1 MLLVM
6 CNLLIINLST
16 SFIVHMFMCI
26 LNCELCV
33 YSKSCSFRLD
43 LELVTSHA
51 ISRQNSIQKI
61 DKYLRKL
68 KLMKEFHVIVLHY
81 LIHLNHEN
89 EQCLVLKIVKR
100 LNWNDESS
108 WLNENQWNAHCA
120 TQPEARSTR
129 VIRLINSTSAWT
141 T

>member
-1 MLLVM
+1 MKMYVA

-16 SFIVHMFMCI
+16 LFIVHMFMCI

-100 LNWNDESS
+100 LNWKITKPIPSYKVLS
-108 WLNENQWNAHCA
+108 FWFGVLS
-120 TQPEARSTR
+120 RKIST
-129 VIRLINSTSAWT
+129 V
-141 T
+141 